1 MNLSTL
7 PKIELHLHLDGSINP
22 MTASK
27 ILNCS
32 VNDIVKELTVSDNCR
47 DLNEYLTKFSLP
59 EQILQ
64 TKENLSL
71 IAENLALDLKKENVI
86 YAEIR
91 FAPMKHLKEGLTK
104 EEVVDSILEGLK
116 KVDIQTNLI
125 LCMMR
130 GAPYEENLEVIT
142 LAKKYLHRGVC
153 AIDLAGAEALYKTED
168 YRSLFALAKKENIP
182 FTIHAGEADGKESIK
197 SAISFD
203 PKRIGHGVRII
214 EAPELIPIIKKKNI
228 LLEICPTSNI
238 QTSIFKT
245 YQDHPIKKLYDEFV
259 PLSINTDNRTVSNT
273 TLTEEYHHLIT
284 NLNMS
289 IQDIININKTTIL
302 HTFLNSNEQ
311 DKLLKKY
318 TELSDKW
325 LKEQNKD

>member
-1 MNLSTL
+1 MNLTTL

-22 MTASK
+22 TTASK

-130 GAPYEENLEVIT
+130 DASYEENLEVIT
-142 LAKKYLHRGVC
+142 LAKKYLHHGVC

-289 IQDIININKTTIL
+289 VQDIININKTTIL
-302 HTFLNSNEQ
+302 HTFLSSNEQ